1 MTDAKETLTRDHA
14 PITDAF
20 AARRYFAKFEAI
32 TGHLGRVAAELE
44 SEGELA
50 RDEVEIL
57 GSYIRNLA
65 HTFRA
70 LSNKYLMTGR
80 ETGSHFGSLAFD
92 KHESGFPVHSELLT
106 MANDAQQAERHLD
119 GMASAARIKDDMV
132 RQIVGDLTIPTKL
145 QFAMSQRLY
154 YEQLMQGEL
163 FWPQMHPQAYWLSGT
178 GDRRRYMIHWAVYD
192 SQINLPTIYL
202 MEAEDTG
209 RTSLVKDDRRWPAV
223 QQHLIAQSMG
233 GLKLLTIAK
242 GFDQD
247 FDDLH
252 PKRLRRIHLGPMYSS
267 AFTLQSGPIAKV
279 LADAKAPQGQDW
291 ALAWTAALGKK
302 DVVVRDSPGFA
313 SSRLGVALG
322 LEAIRMVEE
331 GVASAE
337 AIDDAMRLGYKH
349 PMGPLRLTDLVGLDV
364 RLAIAEYLHATL
376 GERFAPPRLLR
387 DKVARGEL
395 GRSTGQGFHT
405 WEKQR

>member
-291 ALAWTAALGKK
+291 ALAWTAEELISERVEQEKKGWFGTVDREIFALDPFSGRGVDTGATRTERSIILPQRPYQVLAEANPPGFR
-302 DVVVRDSPGFA
+302 DVRKFVVSPGG
-313 SSRLGVALG
+313 RV
-322 LEAIRMVEE
+322 VT
-331 GVASAE
+331 
-337 AIDDAMRLGYKH
+337 MR
-349 PMGPLRLTDLVGLDV
+349 
-364 RLAIAEYLHATL
+364 
-376 GERFAPPRLLR
+376 
-387 DKVARGEL
+387 
-395 GRSTGQGFHT
+395 
-405 WEKQR
+405 